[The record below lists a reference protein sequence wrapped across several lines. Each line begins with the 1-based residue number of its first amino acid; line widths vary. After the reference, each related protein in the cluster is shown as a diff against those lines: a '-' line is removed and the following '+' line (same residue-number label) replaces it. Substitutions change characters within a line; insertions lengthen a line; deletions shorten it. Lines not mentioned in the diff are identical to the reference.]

1 MQGSL
6 DASTSLL
13 PAQESRDATHD
24 AMNAP
29 ARPNAASEIAVTDSF
44 LKRLCGL
51 AGNKAGLKRDPEEVR
66 RIIHEVSKGSDF
78 YRNEQKRDAATT
90 VKVEAMLASLA
101 AKVEALHG
109 DLSGDEA
116 EVDRRIAVLEATKGK
131 QIHEVSSSTSLG
143 TPLFA

>member
-29 ARPNAASEIAVTDSF
+29 ARPHSRFRKESVTAISLAAF
-44 LKRLCGL
+44 GL

-90 VKVEAMLASLA
+90 VKVEAMLANLA
-101 AKVEALHG
+101 ARVEALHG
-109 DLSGDEA
+109 DLSRDEA

-131 QIHEVSSSTSLG
+131 QIYEVSWTISL
-143 TPLFA
+143 TMRLFV